1 MAVQKKTQEHA
12 LKKMTKDLK
21 AGEIPG
27 VLVLC
32 GKEQYLVDFGIESIV
47 NRYVNP
53 AAQMIDFVRFTEENA
68 SFEAIREA
76 CETLSMFSERH
87 VVAVSGFS
95 PLESGKWKGF
105 TEADEEELT
114 AYVEDIPEGTILIL
128 TCGAVDKRRKLYKK
142 IASVGVVY
150 EFDTL
155 SVPDLRSFIV
165 RQIKAAGKYCT
176 ESVLSEI
183 IANSGYYH
191 KETDYTLYNLVNDLK
206 KMIAYAE
213 GEEITSGDVLAVIS
227 GSLETYIFALIDS
240 ITNGRRGEA
249 FHLFY
254 NILSSGEKALRI
266 LAAIVSQYEFILDVK
281 ELREQG
287 VSKDAIAGELNAHEF
302 RVKKALGFSERY
314 TVEGLRRVLCLAYD
328 VDRNI
333 KNGQVSQELAMELL
347 LASV

>member
-1 MAVQKKTQEHA
+1 MAVQKKAQEHA
-12 LKKMTKDLK
+12 LKKMTRDLK

-27 VLVLC
+27 VIVLC
-32 GKEQYLVDFGIESIV
+32 GKEQYLVDFGLEAIV

-53 AAQMIDFVRFTEENA
+53 AAKMIDFVRFTEENA
-68 SFEAIREA
+68 SFEAVREA
-76 CETLSMFSERH
+76 CETLSMFSDRH
-87 VVAVSGFS
+87 IVAVAGFS

-105 TEADEEELT
+105 TETDEAALT
-114 AYVEDIPEGTILIL
+114 AYAEDIPEGTILIL
-128 TCGAVDKRRKLYKK
+128 TCGVPDKRKKLYQK
-142 IASVGVVY
+142 IASVGSVY

-155 SVPDLRSFIV
+155 SAPDLRSFII
-165 RQIKAAGKYCT
+165 RQMKAAGKYCT
-176 ESVLSEI
+176 ESVLSEM
-183 IANSGYYH
+183 IADSGYYH

-206 KMIAYAE
+206 KIIAYAE

-254 NILSSGEKALRI
+254 NILGSGESASRI
-266 LAAIVSQYEFILDVK
+266 LSAIVSQYEFILDVK
-281 ELREQG
+281 ELRDQG
-287 VSKDAIAGELNAHEF
+287 LSKDAIAGELKVHEF
-302 RVKKALGFSERY
+302 RVKKALGLSERY
-314 TVEGLRRVLCLAYD
+314 TAERLRRVLCLAYD

-333 KNGQVSQELAMELL
+333 KSGQVTQELAMELL